1 MKRNSSIM
9 VVILILMAG
18 CGGCRKSNTSND
30 DSNSVSSK
38 DTFIEVMPR
47 DTFITVDVSKQ
58 YPKKELILQD
68 IMDVEYIALESS
80 DEFVCQGIVLYIG
93 KEIMLVRN
101 RIEDGIIFI
110 FDRNGKGLR
119 KFNRRGQGPEEYL
132 EYYWSFL
139 DEDNGEIYVN
149 QIMRPINVYDLHGK
163 FLRKIDNDEGWNRI
177 FSFDSKC
184 LIARERT
191 DLFDNIPSN
200 NQRFAL
206 LSKQD
211 GSVVKDF
218 RIYYEKKVEPLIKNS
233 SGNAGAGAPILPV
246 ISYRDSWLLMEPSSD
261 TIYRVTPDYNM
272 TPFMARTP
280 PIQSMKTGILLNPS
294 IFTDDYY
301 FLETV
306 KLEYDLIRWEGFP
319 TTNLAYD
326 RIGNAIFEYTVYND
340 DFREKGPVNLAWQRT
355 TNSEIA
361 FFQLF
366 EAHDLLEA
374 NEKGH
379 LKGKLKEIT
388 AELNEDSNPVIM
400 IVKYMSGGR
409 RLPTP

>member
-1 MKRNSSIM
+1 MKRNSSMM
-9 VVILILMAG
+9 VVILILLAG
-18 CGGCRKSNTSND
+18 CGGSRKSNTSND
-30 DSNSVSSK
+30 DSNSVSS
-38 DTFIEVMPR
+38 R

-119 KFNRRGQGPEEYL
+119 KINRRGQGPEEYL
-132 EYYWSFL
+132 EYYWCLL

-149 QIMRPINVYDLHGK
+149 QNMRPINVYDLHGK

-211 GSVVKDF
+211 GNVVKDF
-218 RIYYEKKVEPLIKNS
+218 RIYYEKKVEWMIQNS
-233 SGNAGAGAPILPV
+233 SRNAGAAAPTLPV
-246 ISYRDSWLLMEPSSD
+246 IPYRDSWLIMEPSSD
-261 TIYRVTPDYNM
+261 TIYRITPDYNM
-272 TPFMARTP
+272 APFMARTP
-280 PIQSMKTGILLNPS
+280 SIQSMKTGILLNPN

-301 FLETV
+301 FMETV

-326 RIGNAIFEYTVYND
+326 RKGNTIFEYTVYND

-361 FFQLF
+361 FYQLF
-366 EAHDLLEA
+366 EAYDLLEA

-400 IVKYMSGGR
+400 IVKYR
-409 RLPTP
+409 